1 MQTRAAQQFVGRYCV
16 IARMGGHSEI
26 RRLEEGKDVF
36 ETAREIIGCKY
47 LDHVR
52 VQRLAP
58 DVAIEFLVNDEG
70 YIQWGTD
77 PSKVNP
83 IGTFLYNQDLKSPH
97 YILGDLV
104 FCLGVDGTEGGAFTG
119 MCEAM
124 ATKIAMA
131 NNSQVLPKARE
142 IIKIPEA
149 LPAPE
154 VKISSYATMDD
165 VLKAIR
171 GDKSVKPVSVEVIS
185 GCEKGEEAAS

>member
-1 MQTRAAQQFVGRYCV
+1 MQTRIAQLVGGRYCV
-16 IARMGGHSEI
+16 IARMDGHSEI

-36 ETAREIIGCKY
+36 DAAREIIGCKY

-58 DVAIEFLVNDEG
+58 DVVIEFLVNDDG
-70 YIQWGTD
+70 YAQWGDD

-83 IGTFLYNQDLKSPH
+83 IGTFIYNQDLKSPH

-104 FCLGVDGTEGGAFTG
+104 FCLEVDGTEGGEFSG

-124 ATKIAMA
+124 ATKIAMM
-131 NNSQVLPKARE
+131 NNSQVLPKVRE
-142 IIKIPEA
+142 LIKIPET
-149 LPAPE
+149 LPTPE
-154 VKISSYATMDD
+154 VKISAYATTDD

-171 GDKSVKPVSVEVIS
+171 GDKSVTPISEKVIS
-185 GCEKGEEAAS
+185 ACKKDEEASS

>member
-1 MQTRAAQQFVGRYCV
+1 MKTSMAQQVGGRYCV

-47 LDHVR
+47 LDHVW

-58 DVAIEFLVNDEG
+58 NVVIEILLNDEG
-70 YIQWGTD
+70 YFQWGTD

-104 FCLGVDGTEGGAFTG
+104 FCLGVDGTDGGEFTG

-124 ATKIAMA
+124 ATEIAMT

-142 IIKIPEA
+142 LIKIPET
-149 LPAPE
+149 LPTPE
-154 VKISSYATMDD
+154 VEISAYATTDD

-171 GDKSVKPVSVEVIS
+171 GDKSVKPISVEVIS
-185 GCEKGEEAAS
+185 GREKDEEAAS